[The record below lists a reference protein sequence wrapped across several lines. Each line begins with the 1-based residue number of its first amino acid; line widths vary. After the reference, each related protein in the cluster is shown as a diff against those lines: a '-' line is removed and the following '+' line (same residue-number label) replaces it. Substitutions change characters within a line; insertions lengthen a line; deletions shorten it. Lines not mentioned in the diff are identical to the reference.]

1 MDPLHNWNMNTTMN
15 EITNIE
21 IKSVADRAMI
31 PELVAYAGSVVSLG
45 ALAIGF
51 YSNWE
56 DITKNQKTATFS
68 LLAIALFVTG
78 LIASDTAAIRRRLSG
93 YLYTLAAASS
103 GVAVYVTFTEDS
115 ATLQAFAL
123 AAVVALLGYTVSP
136 TLVGHLAL
144 FVSAGG
150 TLVALADQT
159 VDSVDL
165 RRYTQLSL
173 VIAFAIGWL
182 VLANLQTVSMSFGY
196 LLASVALLASSQ
208 YAFNQKYENLSY
220 AIGVGFVLLAIWLYS
235 QTPSLVLIGAALV
248 TMALSLTEWVI
259 SGMEN
264 SMIAIVAMLVIGTL
278 MTFISATAVRAR
290 RQ

>member
-1 MDPLHNWNMNTTMN
+1 MKTTMN
-15 EITNIE
+15 EVTQIE
-21 IKSVADRAMI
+21 IKTVADRTLI
-31 PELVAYAGSVVSLG
+31 PELVAYAGSAVSLG

-51 YSNWE
+51 YSNWDE
-56 DITKNQKTATFS
+56 ITKNQKTATFS

-103 GVAVYVTFTEDS
+103 GVAVYVTFTDEP
-115 ATLQAFAL
+115 AALQAFAL

-136 TLVGHLAL
+136 TLIGHLAL
-144 FVSAGG
+144 FLSASG

-159 VDSVDL
+159 VDSANL
-165 RRYTQLSL
+165 RLYTQISL
-173 VIAFAIGWL
+173 VIAFAISWL
-182 VLANLQTVSMSFGY
+182 VLANLQTVNMSFGY
-196 LLASVALLASSQ
+196 LMSSIAVLASSQ

-220 AIGVGFVLLAIWLYS
+220 TIAFGFVLLAIWLYS

-248 TMALSLTEWVI
+248 TMALSLTEWVV

-264 SMIAIVAMLVIGTL
+264 SMAAIIAMLVLGGL
-278 MTFISATAVRAR
+278 MTFISASAVRAR